1 MHSASERRAAL
12 PFAHLSFAPIVV
24 ALFLAATAALR
35 AAAWPIET
43 PDLHPDPAWRWGTLA
58 NGLRYVVRQNAVP
71 AGRVSYR
78 LIVEVGAMH
87 ERPDERGF
95 SHFVEHMAFNGTRHF
110 PGESIRAEMER
121 RGIGFGP
128 ESSAFTFVTHT
139 IYQFDA
145 PGNGPAEIDWV
156 LGVLRDFADGV
167 QFESREVKRER
178 GVIASESRDR
188 RSVAQRFELRRRRE
202 LYPLSPLSNNVE
214 GDPEKATPEKLRA
227 FYRKWYRPERMILAV
242 VGDAAPETL
251 AAAVERQFS
260 SLAAPADPAPV
271 VDVGFLEN
279 PAEATA
285 SIVHD
290 AEAGG
295 LYLEVASVT
304 LRREDGLAERRRA
317 MAAGI
322 ASQVLTER
330 LQKITRETGGVFS
343 SAGAR
348 FLAATPHA
356 TEASVYIQSTSDAWN
371 TSATTLARE
380 LRRTLEM
387 TVYQAEADAAKSRV
401 LRSNELALA
410 SASTADS
417 SELAAWVAQEALW
430 RVVSTSPVENLRIA
444 RELLPA
450 ITVFEVAEAWRSLW
464 QQRRARLFGYGYFP
478 VRDSAAMV
486 DAAFTAEN
494 RRPLEAPA
502 RPNVVEFPYREFGP
516 AGEIRSRRHD
526 EATDIHLIE
535 FANGVRVALKRT
547 AFEANQVQFALTLG
561 HGLLTA
567 PPYKAALAPLASA
580 SLLDGGLNRIPVAE
594 LHHLLSVEP
603 ITMQFSV
610 NEGSFNFSG
619 TMPPEKADLTLRL
632 LCAYL
637 TDARWDEKAIAA
649 AKTNLI
655 SRHAESLRTT
665 EGVLGLHS
673 FHEATHHDARYRAPA
688 PEDIAKIERADLRTW
703 LEVPL
708 REAPLDF
715 ALVGDFDP
723 ETVVPIL
730 ARTLGALPER
740 AEPRAEE
747 FPVHFVKKG
756 GEFPVSGPVTSERA
770 AIQFLWPA
778 DQGRDFHAS
787 RRLEVLSAVLGERIL
802 QRVREDLGAAYS
814 PSADYWRSDIGTEE
828 GYLLAFVT
836 TAPKMAA
843 KVRKLILQEADDL
856 ARHGATAAELATAV
870 TPIIARTRV
879 QLKGNAYW
887 LWHIALKAH
896 RKPEALTW
904 PATRTTDFERIT
916 LADINHLAREI
927 LPRDRAL
934 QFTVLPAKR

>member
-1 MHSASERRAAL
+1 MHSVSERRAAL

-35 AAAWPIET
+35 AADWPIET

-58 NGLRYVVRQNAVP
+58 NGLRYVVRQNTVP

-128 ESSAFTFVTHT
+128 ESSAFTFATHT

-227 FYRKWYRPERMILAV
+227 FYRKWYRPDRMILAV

-260 SLAAPADPAPV
+260 SLPARSDPAPA
-271 VDVGFLEN
+271 VDLGFFEN
-279 PAEATA
+279 PADGTA

-295 LYLEVASVT
+295 LYLEVVSTT
-304 LRREDGLAERRRA
+304 LRRPDGLAERRRA
-317 MAAGI
+317 LAASI
-322 ASQVLTER
+322 ATQVLSER
-330 LQKITRETGGVFS
+330 LQKIARSTGGVIAQS
-343 SAGAR
+343 GAR
-348 FLAATPHA
+348 FTAATPHA
-356 TEASVYIQSTSDAWN
+356 METSVYTQSTSNAWN
-371 TSATTLARE
+371 TSTTILSRE

-387 TVYQAEADAAKSRV
+387 TVYNAEANDAKNR
-401 LRSNELALA
+401 LLHSNELAVA
-410 SASTADS
+410 SAATADS
-417 SELAAWVAQEALW
+417 NELAGWVVQEALW
-430 RVVSTSPVENLRIA
+430 QMVSTGPAENLRLA
-444 RELLPA
+444 RELLPT
-450 ITVFEVAEAWRSLW
+450 IDPFEVAKAWRSLW
-464 QQRRARLFGYGYFP
+464 QKGRARLFGYGYFP
-478 VRDSAAMV
+478 VRDSGTLINS
-486 DAAFTAEN
+486 AFLAESN
-494 RRPLEAPA
+494 RPLEKPE
-502 RPNVVEFPYREFGP
+502 RPNAVEFPYQDFGP
-516 AGEIRSRRHD
+516 VGEIRSRGHD
-526 EATDIHLIE
+526 EATDIHLLE
-535 FANGVRVALKRT
+535 FANGVRIALKRT
-547 AFEANQVQFALTLG
+547 PFEANQVQFAAALG
-561 HGLLTA
+561 HGLLSA
-567 PPYKAALAPLASA
+567 PPYKSALGPVATA
-580 SLLDGGLNRIPVAE
+580 SLVNGGLLRLPVDE
-594 LHHLLSVEP
+594 LHRLFSIEP
-603 ITMQFSV
+603 ISMQFAA
-610 NEGSFNFSG
+610 NEGAFHLSG
-619 TMPPEKADLTLRL
+619 TTTPEKIDLMLRL

-649 AKTNLI
+649 AKL
-655 SRHAESLRTT
+655 SLASQHSELLRTT

-673 FHEATHHDARYRAPA
+673 FHEATYHDARYRAPA

-708 REAPLDF
+708 RTAPLDF

-747 FPVHFVKKG
+747 FPVHFMKKG
-756 GEFPVSGPVTSERA
+756 GEFPVSGPATSERA

-814 PSADYWRSDIGTEE
+814 PTADYWRSDIGTEE

-887 LWHIALKAH
+887 LWRIALKAH

-904 PATRTTDFERIT
+904 PATRTSDFESIT
-916 LADINHLAREI
+916 LADINQLAREI

-934 QFTVLPAKR
+934 QFTALPAKR